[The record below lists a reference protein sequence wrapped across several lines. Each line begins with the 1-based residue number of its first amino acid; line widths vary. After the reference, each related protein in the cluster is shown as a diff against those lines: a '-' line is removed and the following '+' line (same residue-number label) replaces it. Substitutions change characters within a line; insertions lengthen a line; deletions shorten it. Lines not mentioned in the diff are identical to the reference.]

1 MTTTLHDRMARQPG
15 RSLCAGRYRL
25 GEVIGAGAT
34 STVVRA
40 RRDPPGDV
48 VAAKLLLPALTAD
61 PAATARFLE
70 GCRQLAALD
79 HPHILALHDFGRD
92 GDVVF
97 AILTLA
103 ENGSLRD
110 LMRDPARTLSAH
122 DAAALVR
129 QLASALQYLHDRDLV
144 HADVKPANV
153 LLDSAHRPLLADFG
167 IMRAVDMGDQPVSP
181 QRRRGTPSYMAPEQ
195 CLGQHVDARTDQ
207 YALAIVAFELL
218 TGRRPIAGGSVA
230 EVMQRQVHTT
240 PLRPRVAN
248 PALSEQTEAVLT
260 RALAKSPRQRYP
272 SAERFGAELA
282 ASIAAH
288 DDPGRQPVPAAAA
301 EADEPTLPM
310 LS

>member
-1 MTTTLHDRMARQPG
+1 MTTTLHDRMAGQPG
-15 RSLCAGRYRL
+15 GTLRAGRYRL

-40 RRDPPGDV
+40 RRDPPGDL
-48 VAAKLLLPALTAD
+48 VAAKLLSSPLSAD
-61 PAATARFLE
+61 PIATARFLA
-70 GCRQLAALD
+70 GCRLLAALD
-79 HPHILALHDFGRD
+79 HPHILALHDFGRE

-110 LMRDPARTLSAH
+110 LIHDPARTLSAG
-122 DAAALVR
+122 DAATLVQ

-144 HADVKPANV
+144 HTDVKPANV
-153 LLDSAHRPLLADFG
+153 LLDSVNRPLLADFG
-167 IMRAVDMGDQPVSP
+167 IMRAVDAADQPVSP

-195 CLGQHVDARTDQ
+195 CLGRHVDARTDQ

-230 EVMQRQVHTT
+230 DVMQRQLHTT

-248 PALSEQTEAVLT
+248 PALSEQTESVLL
-260 RALAKSPRQRYP
+260 RALAKSPAQRYP
-272 SAERFGAELA
+272 SIELFGAELA
-282 ASIAAH
+282 AAIAAH
-288 DDPGRQPVPAAAA
+288 GDPGGHPVPAAPV

-310 LS
+310 IS